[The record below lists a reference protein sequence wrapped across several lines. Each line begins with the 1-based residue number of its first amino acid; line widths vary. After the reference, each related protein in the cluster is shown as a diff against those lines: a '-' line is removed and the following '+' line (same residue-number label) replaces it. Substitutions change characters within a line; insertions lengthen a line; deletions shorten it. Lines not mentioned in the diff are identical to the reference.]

1 MPAINN
7 ANDLRER
14 KRQAVLAA
22 IENPAG
28 VTNRELLDA
37 HGFPTIAIKYWL
49 DKLAIP
55 YRIEL
60 DSRDERR
67 FFPR

>member
-7 ANDLRER
+7 ENDLRER

-28 VTNRELLDA
+28 VTNRELRDT
-37 HGFPTIAIKYWL
+37 HGFPSIAIKFWL
-49 DKLAIP
+49 DKLDIP
-55 YRIEL
+55 YRVEL
-60 DSRDERR
+60 DSRGEKR
-67 FFPR
+67 FFRH